1 MRRWTSFAARS
12 VVILGIIAT
21 SHADAQ
27 DLAKFTVSP
36 AIPFELVS
44 DFLVVVKGQIG
55 ELSSLK
61 FIVDT
66 GTTYSVVDRRVAD
79 KLRLQRRTG
88 KAMNFDGYIPV
99 EWVDLPDLR
108 VGSLRSGALSVMVLK
123 LAEYSEVAKDV
134 DGIIG
139 LDLLSK
145 SKKLTIDYEK
155 NTLSFQLAD
164 GGAGDRVYAGSFT
177 TPFVVQGVIMSLVV
191 DTGAQDVLLYRER
204 IHKLLPKMR
213 TQGESKE
220 VALGRLHATRVKLPD
235 VRIGGRDEVTTV
247 LMISGPDDGALPGVD
262 GYLGT
267 SALHAKRIEFDF
279 AAKVLRWQ

>member
-1 MRRWTSFAARS
+1 
-12 VVILGIIAT
+12 
-21 SHADAQ
+21 
-27 DLAKFTVSP
+27 
-36 AIPFELVS
+36 
-44 DFLVVVKGQIG
+44 
-55 ELSSLK
+55 
-61 FIVDT
+61 
-66 GTTYSVVDRRVAD
+66 
-79 KLRLQRRTG
+79 
-88 KAMNFDGYIPV
+88 MNFDGYIPV

>member
-1 MRRWTSFAARS
+1 MHRWTSFAARS
-12 VVILGIIAT
+12 VVILGIIAI

-55 ELSSLK
+55 ELYGLK

-66 GTTYSVVDRRVAD
+66 GATHSVVDRRVAD

-88 KAMNFDGYIPV
+88 KVMNFDRYIPV

-123 LAEYSEVAKDV
+123 LAEYSEVAKNV

-145 SKKLTIDYEK
+145 SKKLTIDYER

-164 GGAGDRVYAGSFT
+164 GGAGDRVYAGGFT
-177 TPFVVQGVIMSLVV
+177 IPFVVQGIIMSLVV
-191 DTGAQDVLLYRER
+191 DTGHQDVLLYRER
-204 IHKLLPKMR
+204 VHKLLPKMR

-247 LMISGPDDGALPGVD
+247 FMINGPDDGALPGVD
-262 GYLGT
+262 GYLGPST
-267 SALHAKRIEFDF
+267 LHAKRIEFDF